1 MKINKD
7 FRNLKNVNELNSFS
21 NIYKTVLDNTVPL
34 KQNYSSA
41 KNNLF
46 TRKIIDKEQTSKI
59 LLGNNCLK
67 SKCEKKRLILHKG
80 FSMLNILS
88 NGII

>member
-21 NIYKTVLDNTVPL
+21 NIYKTALDNTVPL
-34 KQNYSSA
+34 KQNYASA

-59 LLGNNCLK
+59 LLRNNCLK
-67 SKCEKKRLILHKG
+67 SKCKKKRLILHKG
-80 FSMLNILS
+80 FSMLNIS
-88 NGII
+88 S